1 MTTTRIPPM
10 PADFMPE
17 SSKAARAIFG
27 SDFPGADLL
36 FRRLA
41 WIRNG
46 YAGPVDLNGNPTDL
60 TECEG
65 CYGWTDET
73 RTDCTNAEL
82 CETCMHD
89 HEAECRR
96 CADPGE

>member
-1 MTTTRIPPM
+1 MIT
-10 PADFMPE
+10 
-17 SSKAARAIFG
+17 
-27 SDFPGADLL
+27 
-36 FRRLA
+36 
-41 WIRNG
+41 
-46 YAGPVDLNGNPTDL
+46 
-60 TECEG
+60 CEG
-65 CYGWTDET
+65 CHTQVDET